1 MIRVI
6 PFMKSAIFPTRLAA
20 LSLALCAAT
29 PSHAQTQLNE
39 VVVTATRFS
48 ETASA
53 VPYAV
58 SVVTQD
64 EIRASGATT
73 VNEALIKLLGIPGRL
88 DTSGG
93 GNYTLDLRG
102 FGGTADKN
110 QVVIVD
116 GRRLKEDDLSASDLS
131 VVPIETVERIEVIR
145 GSGSVQYGEGATGGV
160 IVVTTKAGKGVAR
173 HNAAT
178 VGASFGS
185 FATREAHASAVL
197 ASGGFSVD
205 VAAKDERSNGHRD
218 NFASTANSL
227 ASTVQWSNDWL
238 RVGAQSGRRIVQS
251 GWPGA
256 LTTAQY
262 ANDPAQ
268 AASLVDNGTSKRE
281 NTGVFGEAMLGDW
294 QLAADANERTRQV
307 RNFSGAAYGSDV
319 IASNA
324 NLRARYLT
332 RGDAVTN
339 ALVLGIDNS
348 KWASTTTVGWGAGAI
363 TDSRSTAVYA
373 TDDVT
378 WVATGTRL
386 NVGVRGDSVAKQ
398 TTTSAVRL
406 DERPT
411 AWQLGVSQALTP
423 TVTAYG
429 HLGSGYRLATGDEYT
444 FTQPGVVLQTQTSR
458 DSELGAR
465 WVQGADR
472 LELRWYRSDLTNEL
486 GYDPVIA
493 NPGSWTGMGA
503 NVNLDPTRRQGVE
516 LEAKHQLV
524 QTLQL
529 RANLAVREAKFSAGP
544 YSGNDI
550 ALVPHQTA
558 ALGATWRPMAGHLL
572 DGGINWVSEQS
583 ATFSNQCNVPS
594 YTTLDARYAYTM
606 GKLELALG
614 VKNLADTKYYT
625 LAYGCAAG
633 VPTSIYPEPGRSV
646 TASAQFSF

>member
-1 MIRVI
+1 
-6 PFMKSAIFPTRLAA
+6 MKSVTFTTRLAA
-20 LSLALCAAT
+20 LPLALCATFPAY
-29 PSHAQTQLNE
+29 AQTQLNA
-39 VVVTATRFS
+39 VVVSATRFS
-48 ETASA
+48 EPAHA

-58 SVVTQD
+58 SVVTGE
-64 EIRASGATT
+64 EIRASGAST
-73 VNEALIKLLGIPGRL
+73 VNEALIKLLGIPGRI

-116 GRRLKEDDLSASDLS
+116 GRRLKEDDLSASNLS

-160 IVVTTKAGKGVAR
+160 IVVTTKAGKGVER
-173 HNAAT
+173 RNGAT
-178 VGASFGS
+178 VGASVGS

-205 VAAKDERSNGHRD
+205 VAAKDARSNGYRD
-218 NFASTANSL
+218 NFASTSNSL

-238 RVGAQSGRRIVQS
+238 RLGAQSGRRMLQS

-262 ANDPAQ
+262 ASDPTQ
-268 AASLVDNGTSKRE
+268 ASSLVDFGNSKSE
-281 NTGVFGEAMLGDW
+281 NTGVFAEALVGDW

-307 RNFSGAAYGSDV
+307 RNYSGGAYGSDV
-319 IASNA
+319 LASNV
-324 NLRARYLT
+324 NLRARHEFRSSTL
-332 RGDAVTN
+332 TN
-339 ALVLGIDNS
+339 ALVVGIDNA
-348 KWASTTTVGWGAGAI
+348 KWASTITSGWGAGGI

-373 TDDVT
+373 TDDVG

-386 NVGVRGDSVAKQ
+386 NLGVRGDAVAKQ

-411 AWQLGVSQALTP
+411 AWQVGLSQVLAP
-423 TVTAYG
+423 AVTAFG

-458 DSELGAR
+458 DVELGAR

-493 NPGSWTGMGA
+493 NPGSWSGVGA
-503 NVNLDPTRRQGVE
+503 NVNFDPTRRQGVE
-516 LEAKHQLV
+516 LEAKHKWTESV
-524 QTLQL
+524 QL

-544 YSGNDI
+544 YAGNDV
-550 ALVPHQTA
+550 ALVPHQTV
-558 ALGATWRPMAGHLL
+558 ALGATWRPTAGHLL
-572 DGGINWVSEQS
+572 DAGMNWVSDQS
-583 ATFSNQCNVPS
+583 ATFSNQCTIPS
-594 YTTLDARYAYTM
+594 YTTVDARYAYTV
-606 GKLELALG
+606 GQLELALG

-633 VPTSIYPEPGRSV
+633 VPTSLYPEPGRSV
-646 TASAQFSF
+646 TASVQFSF